1 MLTDSQI
8 LYFFYIQKI
17 KIYVNLS
24 IKIVSY
30 YSLKL
35 EIFKSL
41 FPQLK
46 LNCVSLQYPIS
57 RDKTVLLLIIILEK
71 YLYKTINL

>member
-1 MLTDSQI
+1 MLI
-8 LYFFYIQKI
+8 FRL
-17 KIYVNLS
+17 
-24 IKIVSY
+24 KIVSY
-30 YSLKL
+30 YTHKL

-41 FPQLK
+41 IPQLK